1 MMKRKAIGISAV
13 LLIFGILI
21 GGSFMLHPFGAPDYT
36 FPLKQGDSFY
46 QRTATDDYYIE
57 RGKTTEESASANIVA
72 AVLFD
77 YRGYDTL
84 GEATVLFTAVAGA
97 TAMFRKER
105 KGDENE

>member
-13 LLIFGILI
+13 LLIFGILV
-21 GGSFMLHPFGAPDYT
+21 GGVFLLHPFGAPDYT
-36 FPLKQGDSFY
+36 FAVKQGDAFY

-57 RGKTTEESASANIVA
+57 KGKSVEESASANIVA

-97 TAMFRKER
+97 TAILRRE
-105 KGDENE
+105 GGEGHE